1 MKKLFLAILLI
12 FTFDVIGQST
22 YHWEYYG
29 LKIDVPDDFK
39 VTKNTDT
46 EFEMAG
52 KHMMMYMYLFEED
65 ISEEAM
71 DMAIAEAALS
81 LSMSEIDEAQKI
93 SGDGLDGY
101 YVEGYKDGM
110 RVMLAGMID
119 PKSKTN
125 FMLLVTFHDDDQK
138 SENQAIDIINS
149 VRTN

>member
-1 MKKLFLAILLI
+1 MKKLFLAILLA
-12 FTFDVIGQST
+12 FAFDGIAQST
-22 YHWEYYG
+22 YQWDYYG

-46 EFEMAG
+46 EFEMSG
-52 KHMMMYMYLFEED
+52 KHMMLFMYLFEED
-65 ISEEAM
+65 ISVEEM

-81 LSMSEIDEAQKI
+81 LSMSEIDAAQKI

-101 YVEGYKDGM
+101 YVEGFKDGM

-119 PKSKTN
+119 PNSKTN
-125 FMLLVTFHDDDQK
+125 FMLMITFQDDDQK
-138 SENQAIDIINS
+138 SENRAMDIINS